1 MVAENP
7 SLARFLTYP
16 SKESGPASVTLTVIF
31 WPPALMMT
39 RSKDLSFAFLPL
51 TALANSPAMMLPK
64 SRCFAIGWL
73 LFLCFRW
80 IEYLFHVRTEVAH
93 ATIRIY
99 RKSIPRLPCVIVEIH
114 VLIHPA
120 NVPFRGVDN
129 LEPGLR
135 HRFEYLQ
142 FQQYESHAHTVTFV
156 DAFAISLRGPVL
168 QVFRI
173 PQHQGPVSRVFRHV
187 QS

>member
-1 MVAENP
+1 
-7 SLARFLTYP
+7 
-16 SKESGPASVTLTVIF
+16 
-31 WPPALMMT
+31 MMT

-64 SRCFAIGWL
+64 SRFAIGWL

-80 IEYLFHVRTEVAH
+80 IENFSCWNIQVSHLHIAIT
-93 ATIRIY
+93 
-99 RKSIPRLPCVIVEIH
+99 RKAIPRLPCVIVEIH
-114 VLIHPA
+114 VLVHA
-120 NVPFRGVDN
+120 ADVPLWGVDN

-135 HRFEYLQ
+135 HGFEYLELQ
-142 FQQYESHAHTVTFV
+142 EHKPHSHTVTFV
-156 DAFAISLRGPVL
+156 NAFPVSLRGPVL

-173 PQHQGPVSRVFRHV
+173 PEHQGPVSRVFRHV